1 MQDKKVVVIGG
12 GPGTDVTL
20 SGLKRHTS
28 QLTALV
34 STFDRSSTRY
44 HHGKNGGL
52 NGSPSVDEVRSS
64 LLALGPDP
72 ATTALMERLFAHRFA
87 ASADLE
93 GLTFGNLFLTALTE
107 ITGAADLALQAAAR
121 VLNVHGQVLPITLE
135 ECLLYADLADG
146 REVAVTSPSELI
158 AASEGT
164 GVLRVRLGEPAP
176 ALGAALQAIRNAD
189 IILLGPAD
197 LHFGILAPLQL
208 EGVSEA
214 LAESHAVRIFICNLM
229 TQANTTQGWPASRFI
244 RSVLAYVGGPG
255 CLDGV
260 IVNSAPISAVA
271 LAAAAEGSAP
281 VQVDLDACLSLG
293 LNVIVRPVASG
304 QSLLHDP
311 EKLARTV
318 LFLGGGRSTRRSERS
333 RFFTTAPLAEL
344 PAADVL
350 TPRGAES

>member
-1 MQDKKVVVIGG
+1 MEYQALREYGKEHRAWFGQVRTQNSRFKIHNRHVGGRKMQEKKVVVIGG

-44 HHGKNGGL
+44 QRGQNGNGAH

-72 ATTALMERLFAHRFA
+72 ATTQLMERLFAHRFA
-87 ASADLE
+87 MSADLE
-93 GLTFGNLFLTALTE
+93 GYTFGNLFLSALTE

-121 VLNVHGQVLPITLE
+121 VLNVHGQVLPISLG
-135 ECLLYADLADG
+135 ECPLVAELSDG

-158 AASEGT
+158 SAAAGST
-164 GVLRVRLGEPAP
+164 VLRVRLCEPAP
-176 ALGAALQAIRNAD
+176 ALGAVLQAIRSAD

-214 LAESHAVRIFICNLM
+214 LAESHAVTIFICHLM
-229 TQANTTQGWPASRFI
+229 TQANTTQGWPASRF
-244 RSVLAYVGGPG
+244 
-255 CLDGV
+255 
-260 IVNSAPISAVA
+260 
-271 LAAAAEGSAP
+271 
-281 VQVDLDACLSLG
+281 
-293 LNVIVRPVASG
+293 
-304 QSLLHDP
+304 
-311 EKLARTV
+311 
-318 LFLGGGRSTRRSERS
+318 
-333 RFFTTAPLAEL
+333 
-344 PAADVL
+344 
-350 TPRGAES
+350 